1 MRSQPAL
8 PSEKYVWGTL
18 APRFE
23 RELMIQTL
31 VIWQL
36 CGLFDVY
43 GPLDENFTGFA
54 EGSELIK
61 QLTGSL
67 LRALALD
74 MSSRQYG
81 SAKRSVGRPPDQ
93 MIPHLATALLDCYL
107 RFHNSA
113 GRQSVLTS
121 IDGKLTQMEAG
132 PFFQYLKTVLAPLNR
147 YLVEELHRRPLSP
160 ARVARFALAD
170 RRFLSAKAAR
180 HADAPSI
187 CVDELDAGGFK
198 SWRLRTTL

>member
-18 APRFE
+18 APRIE
-23 RELMIQTL
+23 GELKIQTL
-31 VIWQL
+31 PIWQL
-36 CGLFDVY
+36 CGVFDMY
-43 GPLDENFTGFA
+43 GPLGENFTGFA

-61 QLTGSL
+61 ELTGIL
-67 LRALALD
+67 VWALALD
-74 MSSRQYG
+74 LSDRQYG
-81 SAKRSVGRPPDQ
+81 IARRSAGRPPDL
-93 MIPHLATALLDCYL
+93 MTPHLATALLACYL
-107 RFHNSA
+107 RYRNSA

-132 PFFQYLKTVLAPLNR
+132 PFFEYLKAVLAPLNR

-170 RRFLSAKAAR
+170 RRPTR
-180 HADAPSI
+180 R
-187 CVDELDAGGFK
+187 
-198 SWRLRTTL
+198 RLLHSRR